1 MQKIVADF
9 IIYSRKCGL
18 NFKKWSLVQ
27 DMVNTNVDF

>member
-18 NFKKWSLVQ
+18 NLKNGSGHGNYKC
-27 DMVNTNVDF
+27 